1 MEREKTLILQAET
14 MNNKMMKKAIPL
26 LILSLLAVC
35 SCQQQPLDFLRS
47 MGVGVDSLMMDTIP
61 QPYHMSGY
69 MLTPEQYDQ
78 LFGEKRP
85 ISISREHSRI
95 TAIKPVNRNYLISF
109 ATYAY
114 YEYICL
120 FSPQGKLLDGV
131 YCGTW
136 EGVEPPK
143 ANGKVIVFEE
153 PFGKAQCHCEFTSDT
168 TFIIHSFRKYDGKAM
183 TAQYKYQITGDKIV
197 FLDKYYE
204 EKPDSSTYDQI
215 CCGGFLTEAEESI
228 FSDLIRRPLNDT
240 MAVSEWNRVLVRHE
254 KDWSEWSS
262 VSSKTAMFYK
272 QNPQMILAWI
282 DQHRNDS
289 IEYISW
295 SLMAN
300 CSRNNYLKE
309 HLKQQLE
316 QYPNPELKVYLD
328 NLLVKQQHA
337 EQTRIVTM
345 ENTEAENDNNERHA
359 LTDAPF
365 PIPEYP
371 GGDSAMK
378 AFIKDNIQYPI
389 VYEKIAKGSSVIVSF
404 TVEKDGR
411 LTNIKVVRGLDPFL
425 DKEAI
430 RIVRRMPR
438 WIPARREDGKPIK
451 VDFTISIRFRLN

>member
-1 MEREKTLILQAET
+1 MERVKTLILHAET
-14 MNNKMMKKAIPL
+14 MNNKMMKKTIPL

-78 LFGEKRP
+78 LFGEKLP
-85 ISISREHSRI
+85 YCTDQKNSRI
-95 TAIKPVNRNYLISF
+95 TAIRHVKENYLISI
-109 ATYAY
+109 ATYSY
-114 YEYICL
+114 FEFLGL
-120 FSPQGKLLDGV
+120 FSATGKLLDGV
-131 YCGTW
+131 YCGIW
-136 EGVEPPK
+136 DGEPSTGEKQVYEVAPL
-143 ANGKVIVFEE
+143 GKT
-153 PFGKAQCHCEFTSDT
+153 KSYCEFTSDT
-168 TFIIHSFRKYDGKAM
+168 TFSIHSSLNMAICYR
-183 TAQYKYQITGDKIV
+183 YQIKDNRIFFKETVLERIPAH
-197 FLDKYYE
+197 DKYE
-204 EKPDSSTYDQI
+204 EYS
-215 CCGGFLTEAEESI
+215 CCGPFSEAEEAI
-228 FSDLIRRPLNDT
+228 FDDLLRHPISDDT
-240 MAVSEWNRVLVRHE
+240 VLTEWNRMLSNHHE
-254 KDWSEWSS
+254 GWREINI
-262 VSSKTAMFYK
+262 VSHKTIIFYR
-272 QNPQMILAWI
+272 QNPQRMLRWI

-300 CSRNNYLKE
+300 CSRDKYLKE

-389 VYEKIAKGSSVIVSF
+389 VYEKTAKGSSVIVSF

>member
-1 MEREKTLILQAET
+1 M
-14 MNNKMMKKAIPL
+14 
-26 LILSLLAVC
+26 
-35 SCQQQPLDFLRS
+35 
-47 MGVGVDSLMMDTIP
+47 
-61 QPYHMSGY
+61 
-69 MLTPEQYDQ
+69 
-78 LFGEKRP
+78 
-85 ISISREHSRI
+85 
-95 TAIKPVNRNYLISF
+95 
-109 ATYAY
+109 
-114 YEYICL
+114 
-120 FSPQGKLLDGV
+120 
-131 YCGTW
+131 
-136 EGVEPPK
+136 
-143 ANGKVIVFEE
+143 
-153 PFGKAQCHCEFTSDT
+153 
-168 TFIIHSFRKYDGKAM
+168 
-183 TAQYKYQITGDKIV
+183 
-197 FLDKYYE
+197 
-204 EKPDSSTYDQI
+204 
-215 CCGGFLTEAEESI
+215 
-228 FSDLIRRPLNDT
+228 
-240 MAVSEWNRVLVRHE
+240 
-254 KDWSEWSS
+254 
-262 VSSKTAMFYK
+262 
-272 QNPQMILAWI
+272 
-282 DQHRNDS
+282 
-289 IEYISW
+289 
-295 SLMAN
+295 
-300 CSRNNYLKE
+300 KE